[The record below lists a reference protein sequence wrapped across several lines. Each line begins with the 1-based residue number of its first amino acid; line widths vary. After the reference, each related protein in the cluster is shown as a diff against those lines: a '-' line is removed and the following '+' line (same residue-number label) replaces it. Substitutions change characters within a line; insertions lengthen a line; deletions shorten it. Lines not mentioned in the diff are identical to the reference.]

1 MQVKKGNLDF
11 PWLKKKEPVVYVTR
25 SFHDDDLQ
33 AEIAKHDDLVI
44 GDFLDTYEN
53 LPVKTFLG
61 YKFLAEQCNGQYD
74 YVTFTDDDALLDLK
88 KLVELLALT
97 DKTEPSIHCLKG
109 SPIAMNKGC

>member
-44 GDFLDTYEN
+44 GDFLDTYE
-53 LPVKTFLG
+53 TF
-61 YKFLAEQCNGQYD
+61 
-74 YVTFTDDDALLDLK
+74 
-88 KLVELLALT
+88 
-97 DKTEPSIHCLKG
+97 I
-109 SPIAMNKGC
+109 